1 MKNVKTLI
9 ADDEDHIRLF
19 VKTMLIGMGCDVVAE
34 ARNGQEAIELFERHH
49 PDLVLLDINM
59 PILDGRAA
67 LKALRERSEE
77 VVIIM
82 LSSLA
87 GAGVVEDCLNA
98 GADYQLRKDLPL
110 ADLRREIEQV
120 WDSHSEGMEP

>member
-19 VKTMLIGMGCDVVAE
+19 VKTLLMGMGCDVVAE
-34 ARNGQEAIELFERHH
+34 ARNGQEAIALFEQHH

-67 LKALRERSEE
+67 LRALRAQSDD
-77 VVIIM
+77 VTIIM

-87 GAGVVEDCLNA
+87 GADVVEDCLDA
-98 GADYQLRKDLPL
+98 GADYLLRKDLPL
-110 ADLRREIEQV
+110 EDLRREIAQIWQSRE
-120 WDSHSEGMEP
+120 EG

>member
-19 VKTMLIGMGCDVVAE
+19 VKTLLTSMGCNVVAE
-34 ARNGQEAIELFERHH
+34 ARNGQEAIALFEQHH

-67 LKALRERSEE
+67 LRALRERSEE
-77 VVIIM
+77 VTIIM

-87 GAGVVEDCLNA
+87 GADVVEECLDA
-98 GADYQLRKDLPL
+98 GADYLLRKDLPL
-110 ADLRREIEQV
+110 EDLRREIAQV
-120 WDSHSEGMEP
+120 WQSRSDEMAP